1 MLLACVICFTT
12 VACSDNMSPED
23 YRHVWRQAAIDYRAV
38 VKNPQLVASSA
49 GGGTDQ
55 ASLSQASGTIS
66 QEIQDIGKRMK
77 DLKAPT
83 QYATLQEDTYL
94 FYRGQADDY
103 MGYAQ
108 AIGEG
113 DPDKVS
119 KAADEINGYVAGQQK
134 KIADD
139 LTALGR
145 DARLLSDVW
154 DDVLKDPNAAPPVAA
169 TPAQTKT
176 PATTKHRHKK

>member
-1 MLLACVICFTT
+1 
-12 VACSDNMSPED
+12 MSPED
-23 YRHVWRQAAIDYRAV
+23 YRHIWRQAATDYRAV
-38 VKNPQLVASSA
+38 QKNPELVASSA

-55 ASLSQASGTIS
+55 ASLSQASGTIA

-94 FYRGQADDY
+94 FYQGQAEDY
-103 MGYAQ
+103 IGYAA

-113 DPDKVS
+113 NPDKMS
-119 KAADEINGYVAGQQK
+119 KAGDEINSYVADQHK

-139 LTALGR
+139 IAALGR
-145 DARLLSDVW
+145 DASLFSDVW
-154 DDVLKDPNAAPPVAA
+154 DKVLIDPNAAPPVQP
-169 TPAQTKT
+169 TPVETRK
-176 PATTKHRHKK
+176 PAKPKHRHKK